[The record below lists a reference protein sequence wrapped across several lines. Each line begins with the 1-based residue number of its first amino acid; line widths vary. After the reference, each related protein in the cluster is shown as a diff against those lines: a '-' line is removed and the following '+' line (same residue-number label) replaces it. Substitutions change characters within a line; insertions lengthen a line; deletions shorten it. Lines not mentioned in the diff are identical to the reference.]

1 MLCMELLIPYML
13 LIQYMGVREA
23 GYKLL
28 SPGVVR
34 QLKAGA
40 WGGMGAAGWAG
51 GGMLA
56 GRQERTEASQPS
68 QEGTSN
74 TFRSAD
80 SQPAPRALMRI
91 GLVCMNSSWASGG
104 HGGLRTG
111 SRARRRTGTPEK
123 IREEASSRTGF
134 LSSSAVE

>member
-40 WGGMGAAGWAG
+40 WGGMGARWETGAHRGIAAQPG
-51 GGMLA
+51 GNKQYLSVSRFA
-56 GRQERTEASQPS
+56 ACSQSPHADRSCLYEQLMGFRWPWRS
-68 QEGTSN
+68 QDRLTS
-74 TFRSAD
+74 
-80 SQPAPRALMRI
+80 
-91 GLVCMNSSWASGG
+91 
-104 HGGLRTG
+104 
-111 SRARRRTGTPEK
+111 
-123 IREEASSRTGF
+123 EEANGNPR
-134 LSSSAVE
+134 ED